1 VRLSTSVFRGV
12 AGLILAAWA
21 AGHAPAALA
30 QSAWS
35 SEAVWDG
42 PSDSLELVR
51 GCGRESRFPDP
62 VHPEDRACIV
72 NVIRESG
79 GSDQAVR
86 FFEAADEFLRSF
98 TERGAVDLG
107 FASAPWF
114 NMGRGHIVFLN
125 GSPSIIYMNEVVPK
139 NWNEHPDYAGP
150 AFPWSEYAHVLD
162 PTLLPDGRQQML
174 AALSMREC
182 RACPEAGEMRILL
195 TFGAD
200 GALQSAELLPLLN
213 DDRRLESSEVQEG
226 QP

>member
-1 VRLSTSVFRGV
+1 MRLSTSVFRAV
-12 AGLILAAWA
+12 AGLILAVSA
-21 AGHAPAALA
+21 AYHAPVAHA
-30 QSAWS
+30 QPAWS
-35 SEAVWDG
+35 SKGVWDG

-62 VHPEDRACIV
+62 AHPEDRACIA
-72 NVIRESG
+72 NAIRGSG

-86 FFEAADEFLRSF
+86 FFEATEEFLRSF
-98 TERGAVDLG
+98 TERGRVDLG

-125 GSPSIIYMNEVVPK
+125 GSPSVIYMHDVVPK

-150 AFPWSEYAHVLD
+150 AFPWSEYARVLD
-162 PTLLPDGRQQML
+162 PALLPDGRQQML

-182 RACPEAGEMRILL
+182 RACPEVGEMRILL
-195 TFGAD
+195 TFGTD
-200 GALQSAELLPLLN
+200 GALQSGELLPLVN
-213 DDRRLESSEVQEG
+213 DDRRLDSAEVQDG